1 MSVLIKGME
10 MPDSCRKCEL
20 FINCDDCEG
29 RETNCAIL
37 GNIGYLHEIP
47 NDFRHSNCP
56 LVEVSVP
63 HGRLIDADAL
73 HYNRVQIV
81 HGGLV
86 GGYNAVVMSAEIKD
100 AHTIIEAEGKD
111 DGRSNQ
117 GMEHEG

>member
-1 MSVLIKGME
+1 MGVYIPNME

-37 GNIGYLHEIP
+37 GKIGYLYEIS
-47 NDFRHSNCP
+47 NEFRHPKCP

-73 HYNRVQIV
+73 HYNRVQLV
-81 HGGLV
+81 HGGV
-86 GGYNAVVMSAEIKD
+86 VSGGHNAVVMSVEIKD
-100 AHTIIEAEGKD
+100 SPTIIEAEGKD
-111 DGRSNQ
+111 DG
-117 GMEHEG
+117 